1 VKALGAWVVVAVAAA
16 VAGTAAADPLPPLP
30 PPPPPPVTVTTPSV
44 PLPSSPVPLPSVPT
58 LPAPVVA
65 SPPPAPAQTP
75 STTSA
80 TGSTGAAGSAG
91 SAASS
96 LVSSAAGTVAGSS
109 TSGSG
114 GGAGATGTSASG
126 TSASGNS
133 AAASSGGSRSAGAQ
147 GAGGSRV
154 EHFNSSRPWIGTTG
168 PKKRR
173 TTTLTFALSRP
184 TRVIF
189 TVNQVSPSCH
199 GVGHFSVA
207 GRAGL
212 NRVPF
217 RGRVH
222 GRPLEPGTYRISAR
236 TASGRVIRRVIIV
249 IVSGAAPSPAELSAL
264 RAANACAESGATSST
279 VASFGAVS
287 TESGAFSP
295 ASALA
300 EQQVPTPGAQSQAA
314 GALGA
319 PHGPNLHSGVL
330 ASSVEETVRAIRPWL
345 IALLALAI
353 VMLGVA
359 SLPGPAVPDNRVND
373 ALVRHRVE
381 IAGLGVA
388 ALVAV
393 ALAFLLA

>member
-1 VKALGAWVVVAVAAA
+1 M
-16 VAGTAAADPLPPLP
+16 
-30 PPPPPPVTVTTPSV
+30 
-44 PLPSSPVPLPSVPT
+44 
-58 LPAPVVA
+58 
-65 SPPPAPAQTP
+65 
-75 STTSA
+75 
-80 TGSTGAAGSAG
+80 
-91 SAASS
+91 
-96 LVSSAAGTVAGSS
+96 
-109 TSGSG
+109 
-114 GGAGATGTSASG
+114 
-126 TSASGNS
+126 
-133 AAASSGGSRSAGAQ
+133 
-147 GAGGSRV
+147 
-154 EHFNSSRPWIGTTG
+154 EHFNSSRPWIGTSG

-173 TTTLTFALSRP
+173 TTIFTFALSSP

-207 GRAGL
+207 GHAGL

-236 TASGRVIRRVIIV
+236 TASGRVIRRVIV
-249 IVSGAAPSPAELSAL
+249 VVVSGSAPSLAELSAL
-264 RAANACAESGATSST
+264 RAANACAGSAATSST
-279 VASFGAVS
+279 AASLGAAS
-287 TESGAFSP
+287 TDSGAFSP

-300 EQQVPTPGAQSQAA
+300 EQQVPTPGAQPEAA

-345 IALLALAI
+345 VALLALAI